1 MLENVVMKS
10 DSPVSTRLPAE
21 QDFVEEALAAAGSG
35 SPKTV
40 SILMPAVMYIMA
52 PASAMTI
59 SPGSSVTS
67 ANCISLPK
75 IS

>member
-1 MLENVVMKS
+1 MLVNVVMNS
-10 DSPVSTRLPAE
+10 DSPVSTRLPA
-21 QDFVEEALAAAGSG
+21 DTTLPKKPCPFWLG
-35 SPKTV
+35 SPNTV
-40 SILMPAVMYIMA
+40 SILMPVVMYIMA

-67 ANCISLPK
+67 QNCISSPK